1 MIKRWLC
8 LLLVSAFML
17 QSVVAGAD
25 THDFDH
31 SSPDH
36 QTVSLDPGHA
46 FDSDNAG
53 HGSVQDCDVH
63 QHGHCCHGHFSA
75 VLNSHA
81 FDFSSSSNRVSV
93 DYASF
98 VPSSP
103 SSELLRPPT
112 V

>member
-1 MIKRWLC
+1 
-8 LLLVSAFML
+8 ML

-25 THDFDH
+25 MHDFGH
-31 SSPDH
+31 SAPEYQS
-36 QTVSLDPGHA
+36 VSLDPEHMPAADHSGLP
-46 FDSDNAG
+46 
-53 HGSVQDCDVH
+53 DCDVH

-81 FDFSSSSNRVSV
+81 FDFSSSSNPVSA
-93 DYASF
+93 DYAFF

>member
-1 MIKRWLC
+1 
-8 LLLVSAFML
+8 
-17 QSVVAGAD
+17 
-25 THDFDH
+25 
-31 SSPDH
+31 
-36 QTVSLDPGHA
+36 
-46 FDSDNAG
+46 
-53 HGSVQDCDVH
+53 VH

-93 DYASF
+93 DYAFF

>member
-1 MIKRWLC
+1 MRRWLC
-8 LLLVSAFML
+8 LFLVTAFML

-25 THDFDH
+25 MHDVGH
-31 SSPDH
+31 SSSDH
-36 QTVSLDPGHA
+36 QTASIDSGHV
-46 FDSDNAG
+46 FDGVD
-53 HGSVQDCDVH
+53 HGSLPDCDVH

-81 FDFSSSSNRVSV
+81 FDFSSSSNRVSA
-93 DYASF
+93 DYAFF

>member
-1 MIKRWLC
+1 MIKQWLC
-8 LLLVSAFML
+8 LLLVFAFML
-17 QSVVAGAD
+17 QSVAAGAELHD
-25 THDFDH
+25 TGHP
-31 SSPDH
+31 SSDH
-36 QTVSLDPGHA
+36 QTPSLAAGHA
-46 FDSDNAG
+46 PDDAD
-53 HGSVQDCDVH
+53 HATQDCAVH

-81 FDFSSSSNRVSV
+81 FDFSSSNDRVSA
-93 DYASF
+93 DYAFF

>member
-1 MIKRWLC
+1 MMRRWLC
-8 LLLVSAFML
+8 LFLVTAFML
-17 QSVVAGAD
+17 QSVAAGAD
-25 THDFDH
+25 THDFGH
-31 SSPDH
+31 SAPEH
-36 QTVSLDPGHA
+36 QSVSLDPGHMPA
-46 FDSDNAG
+46 AD
-53 HGSVQDCDVH
+53 HGSLPDCDVH

-93 DYASF
+93 DYEFF

-103 SSELLRPPT
+103 SSELLHPPT

>member
-17 QSVVAGAD
+17 QSVAAGTD
-25 THDFDH
+25 MHDVGH
-31 SSPDH
+31 PSPDH
-36 QTVSLDPGHA
+36 QAVSLDPGHA
-46 FDSDNAG
+46 LDDADP
-53 HGSVQDCDVH
+53 GSMPDCDVH

-75 VLNSHA
+75 VLSTHA
-81 FDFSSSSNRVSV
+81 VDFSSSSHRVSA
-93 DYASF
+93 DYTFF
-98 VPSSP
+98 VPASP